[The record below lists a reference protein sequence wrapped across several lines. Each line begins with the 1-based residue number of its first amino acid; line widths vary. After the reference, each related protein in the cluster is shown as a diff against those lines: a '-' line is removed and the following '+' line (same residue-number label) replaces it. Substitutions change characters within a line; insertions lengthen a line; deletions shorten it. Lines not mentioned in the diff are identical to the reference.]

1 MKGRHTVT
9 NQRNATVSHTDKRM
23 MCQRIFRLAIP
34 NIISN
39 ITVPLLSLVDVGLAG
54 HLESDHA
61 IGAVAIA
68 SGSLNTIYWLFGF
81 LRMGTTGYVSQAF
94 GRSDVRSINLFLLRG
109 LFMAFLCGILLTF
122 ATNPVAAFARFMAQ
136 HETGIAFESVHYIQ
150 IALLGAPAALLL
162 YVLNGWFIG
171 MQNTRAPMM
180 AAITINLLNISI
192 SYGLVR
198 FYGCGIEG
206 LAIGTVI
213 AQYVGVLM
221 LLLIAGIKYKRILQF
236 AEFKDIVSSRQ
247 LKDFLYTGRD
257 IFIRSALLSAVTLFF
272 TYASVKEGALVV
284 AANTLLLQLFSLFSY
299 FTDGFA
305 YAAEA
310 LVGRYIG
317 QNDRDKAKLMIQE
330 VFKIGGILALASTLL
345 YLFLPK
351 QLIGILSNKPEIID
365 TAMQYVYWVALV
377 PLVGFAAF
385 IWDGIFVGATYSK
398 GLLWSILCAS
408 VIFFALYYLLDPFC
422 GNHAIWFA
430 FDMYLLARGVVQYL
444 LWKQCAIIEIA

>member
-1 MKGRHTVT
+1 MKGIHTAT
-9 NQRNATVSHTDKRM
+9 NRRNGTASYTDKRM
-23 MCQRIFRLAIP
+23 MRQRIFRLAIP

-109 LFMAFLCGILLTF
+109 LFMAFLCGMLLTF

-136 HETGIAFESVHYIQ
+136 HETGIAFGAVYYIQ

-171 MQNTRAPMM
+171 MQNTFAPMV

-192 SYGLVR
+192 SYSLVR

-236 AEFKDIVSSRQ
+236 AEIKDIVSSRQ

-317 QNDRDKAKLMIQE
+317 QKDSGKAKLMIQE

-351 QLIGILSNKPEIID
+351 QLISILSNKPEIID
-365 TAMQYVYWVALV
+365 TAMQYVYWIALV

-408 VIFFALYYLLDPFC
+408 VIFFAFYYLLDPFW

-430 FDMYLLARGVVQYL
+430 FDMYLFVRGVVQYL
-444 LWKQCAIIEIA
+444 LWKRRTIETA

>member
-1 MKGRHTVT
+1 M
-9 NQRNATVSHTDKRM
+9 SHTDKRM
-23 MCQRIFRLAIP
+23 MRQRIFRLAIP

-109 LFMAFLCGILLTF
+109 LFMAFLCGMLLTF

-236 AEFKDIVSSRQ
+236 AEFKDIFSSRQ

-284 AANTLLLQLFSLFSY
+284 AANTLLLQLFSL
-299 FTDGFA
+299 TLQM
-305 YAAEA
+305 A
-310 LVGRYIG
+310 L
-317 QNDRDKAKLMIQE
+317 
-330 VFKIGGILALASTLL
+330 
-345 YLFLPK
+345 P
-351 QLIGILSNKPEIID
+351 
-365 TAMQYVYWVALV
+365 MQRKHL
-377 PLVGFAAF
+377 
-385 IWDGIFVGATYSK
+385 
-398 GLLWSILCAS
+398 
-408 VIFFALYYLLDPFC
+408 
-422 GNHAIWFA
+422 
-430 FDMYLLARGVVQYL
+430 
-444 LWKQCAIIEIA
+444 